1 VNKLLSANR
10 KKFLTENAY
19 RLMTYLTT
27 KNYPQPAV
35 LDYPEKALFFGT
47 GVLLRGLPL
56 YFIENANRQGIF
68 RGRVVVVKSTTRGD
82 TTDFDRQQNCF
93 TTLVRGIEKGQ
104 EVNEVSINCAI
115 SRVLMA
121 STEWAQVLAVAE
133 SPDLSLVVSN
143 TTEVGIQ
150 YVEESIFATPPVSFP
165 AKLLAVL
172 HQRYEA
178 FSGDPEKGLVIVPT
192 ELISENGDKLRAI
205 VQQLAVFNNLSSS
218 FITWLNEASDFCN
231 SLVDRIVP
239 GLITG
244 ELKTSMEAELGYRD
258 DLMIMAEPYR
268 LWAIEGNERVRQ
280 KLTFSA
286 ADTGVRIELS
296 ITKFKELK
304 LRLLNA
310 PHTLCCSI
318 AHLMGFVTVKEAMKD
333 AEFLAFMRGI
343 MFDEIGQCLDK
354 SIEQDEIHAFANAVL
369 DRFRNENLDHRW
381 LAITMNY
388 TAKIAMR
395 CVELLEKWYQQRSTV
410 PAHMAF
416 AFAGYLYFMRVQKME
431 DGSYAGFAN
440 GASYPIND
448 PEANVLASAWETA
461 ANSDELTRLILT
473 NSDLWSV
480 DLNALPGFSAAVSQ
494 YLDTLLTSDSFAL
507 PDFAQA
513 VYE

>member
-1 VNKLLSANR
+1 
-10 KKFLTENAY
+10 
-19 RLMTYLTT
+19 MTYLTT
-27 KNYPQPAV
+27 KNYPHPEV

-56 YFIENANRQGIF
+56 FFIEKANRQGVF

-82 TTDFDRQQNCF
+82 TTDFDRQENCF
-93 TTLVRGIEKGQ
+93 TTLVRGIENGR

-115 SRVLMA
+115 SRVLTA
-121 STEWAQVLAVAE
+121 STAWAQVLAVAE
-133 SPDLSLVVSN
+133 SPALSLVVSN

-150 YVEESIFATPPVSFP
+150 YVEESIFATPPASFP

-172 HQRYEA
+172 HKRYET

-205 VQQLAVFNNLSSS
+205 VQQLALFNNLSAS
-218 FITWLNEASDFCN
+218 FIIWLNEANDFCN

-239 GLITG
+239 GLVTG
-244 ELKTSMEAELGYRD
+244 ALKTSMEAELGYQD

-280 KLTFSA
+280 KLTFAA
-286 ADTGVRIELS
+286 ADAGVKIEPS

-318 AHLMGFVTVKEAMKD
+318 AHLMGFVTVKEAMKNV
-333 AEFLAFMRGI
+333 EFLAFMRGV
-343 MFDEIGQCLDK
+343 MFDEISPCLGE

-369 DRFRNENLDHRW
+369 DRFRNENLDHKW
-381 LAITMNY
+381 LSISMNY
-388 TAKIAMR
+388 TAKMAMR
-395 CVELLEKWYQQRSTV
+395 CVGLLEKWYQQHSTV

-416 AFAGYLYFMRVQKME
+416 AFASYLYFMRVHKTD
-431 DGSYAGFAN
+431 DGSYAGFTN
-440 GASYPIND
+440 GASYSPND
-448 PEANVLASAWETA
+448 PDANVLASAWETA
-461 ANSDELTRLILT
+461 ANSDELTRMVLT

-480 DLNALPGFSAAVSQ
+480 DLSALPGFSGAVSQ
-494 YLDTLLTSDSFAL
+494 YLNTLLTSDSFTL
-507 PDFAQA
+507 PDFTPA
-513 VYE
+513 VH

>member
-1 VNKLLSANR
+1 
-10 KKFLTENAY
+10 
-19 RLMTYLTT
+19 MTYLTT
-27 KNYPQPAV
+27 KNYPHPEI

-56 YFIENANRQGIF
+56 FFIEKANRQGVF

-82 TTDFDRQQNCF
+82 TTDFDRQENCF
-93 TTLVRGIEKGQ
+93 TTLVRGIENGR

-115 SRVLMA
+115 SRVLTA
-121 STEWAQVLAVAE
+121 STAWEQVLAVAE
-133 SPDLSLVVSN
+133 SPALSLVVSN

-150 YVEESIFATPPVSFP
+150 YVEESIFATPPASFP

-172 HQRYEA
+172 HKRYET

-205 VQQLAVFNNLSSS
+205 VQQLALFNNLSAS
-218 FITWLNEASDFCN
+218 FIVWLNEANDFCN

-239 GLITG
+239 GLVTG
-244 ELKTSMEAELGYRD
+244 ALKTSMEAELGYQD

-280 KLTFSA
+280 KLTFAA
-286 ADTGVRIELS
+286 ADAGVKIEPS

-318 AHLMGFVTVKEAMKD
+318 AHLMGFVTVKEAMKN
-333 AEFLAFMRGI
+333 AEFLAFMRGV
-343 MFDEIGQCLDK
+343 MFDEISPCLGE

-369 DRFRNENLDHRW
+369 DRFRNENLDHKW
-381 LAITMNY
+381 LSISMNY
-388 TAKIAMR
+388 TAKMAMR
-395 CVELLEKWYQQRSTV
+395 CVGLLEKWYQQHSTV

-416 AFAGYLYFMRVQKME
+416 AFASYLYFMRVHKTD

-440 GASYPIND
+440 GASYSPND
-448 PEANVLASAWETA
+448 PDANVLATAWETA
-461 ANSDELTRLILT
+461 ANSDELTRMVLT
-473 NSDLWSV
+473 NSNLWSV
-480 DLNALPGFSAAVSQ
+480 DLSALPGFSAAVSQ
-494 YLDTLLTSDSFAL
+494 YLNTLLTSDSFTL
-507 PDFAQA
+507 PDFTPA
-513 VYE
+513 VH

>member
-1 VNKLLSANR
+1 
-10 KKFLTENAY
+10 
-19 RLMTYLTT
+19 MTYLTT
-27 KNYPQPAV
+27 KNYPSPAV

-56 YFIENANRQGIF
+56 FFIEKANRQGIF

-82 TTDFDRQQNCF
+82 TTEFDRQQNCY
-93 TTLVRGIEKGQ
+93 TTLVRGIENGQ

-115 SRVLMA
+115 SRVLTA
-121 STEWAQVLAVAE
+121 STQWAQVLAVAE
-133 SPDLSLVVSN
+133 SPALSLVVSN

-150 YVEESIFATPPVSFP
+150 YVEESIFATPPASFP

-178 FSGDPEKGLVIVPT
+178 FNGDPEKGLVIIPT

-205 VQQLAVFNNLSSS
+205 VQQLAVFNNLNAA
-218 FITWLNEASDFCN
+218 FVAWLNEANDFCN

-239 GLITG
+239 GVVTG
-244 ELKTSMEAELGYRD
+244 ALKTSMEAELGYQD

-268 LWAIEGNERVRQ
+268 LWAIEGNERVKQ
-280 KLTFSA
+280 KLAFSA
-286 ADTGVRIELS
+286 ADAGVKIEPS

-310 PHTLCCSI
+310 PHTLCCSV

-343 MFDEIGQCLDK
+343 MFDEISPCLGK

-369 DRFRNENLDHRW
+369 DRFRNENLDHKW
-381 LAITMNY
+381 LSISMNY

-395 CVELLEKWYQQRSTV
+395 CVGLLEQWYQQQTIV
-410 PAHMAF
+410 PEHMAF
-416 AFAGYLYFMRVQKME
+416 AFASYLYFMRVQKTD

-440 GASYPIND
+440 GASYSPND
-448 PEANVLASAWETA
+448 PDADVLASAWETA
-461 ANSDELTRLILT
+461 ANSDELTRLVLA
-473 NSDLWSV
+473 NRDLWSV
-480 DLNALPGFSAAVSQ
+480 DLSALPGFAEAVAQ
-494 YLDTLLTSDSFAL
+494 YLNTLLTSDSFTL
-507 PDFAQA
+507 PDFTPA
-513 VYE
+513 VH